1 MDSFDEN
8 KIKDANMF
16 SDIEED
22 TKADNENGEDFE
34 FEDPEEAVAVSEMVK
49 NIAEGGKNKP
59 HADAEDDEEEWVV
72 PETTLFTKLFSGRK
86 KASKSKRDEILNG
99 DPAQE
104 NVKETAEQEIEEAK
118 IEEAV
123 FEEPEE
129 DDFFE
134 IVKDEVEEIDDT
146 EESDKA
152 EETVDTE
159 ESEEAYRKEAAKKAA
174 EEEEIKK
181 EVQEMR
187 SAVEDMM
194 YIGETPEERES
205 RHKKAAEIAALPVID
220 LSDIDFFSDD
230 PGNGEESSDTVIDEI
245 GEHLAMF
252 VNDEISVKKKRWPKV
267 VAGIAG
273 GLILIVLFLLFTR
286 PGHTLVSKAVARF
299 IFSKVSTVDPSQ
311 NTRIDEQEALDR
323 DKNGELVHADTPTPS
338 PVITVVPGG
347 ETTVATPTPTPTVY
361 VDYHPHY
368 DPDPSVVN
376 ILLIGY
382 ENYEGYQYGRS
393 DSMMIAS
400 IDKDGGPLKLVS
412 LMRDMY
418 VEIPGYNDNR
428 LNAAYY
434 FGGPELLLETIEL
447 NFGLVCDGYVI
458 VDYSGFE
465 SIVDYIGGIEISL
478 TGEESEYLNTTNYI
492 SNPKYRNTIPGNQIL
507 NGNQVVGYCRVRYVP
522 TSNGLHMD
530 FGRTYRQRIVMNKI
544 FNKFKDANVTTL
556 YNVMME
562 CFKYVQCSENLEP
575 IAAECIQTVVE
586 KQMFKLDT
594 YRIPVSGHYNE
605 TKIGGA
611 SVLAFDSDNAD
622 ILHEYLY
629 GE

>member
-86 KASKSKRDEILNG
+86 KASKSKIKAEHDHEEFLNG
-99 DPAQE
+99 DQAQE
-104 NVKETAEQEIEEAK
+104 TVKETAEQEIEEAK

-205 RHKKAAEIAALPVID
+205 RHKK
-220 LSDIDFFSDD
+220 
-230 PGNGEESSDTVIDEI
+230 G
-245 GEHLAMF
+245 
-252 VNDEISVKKKRWPKV
+252 K
-267 VAGIAG
+267 
-273 GLILIVLFLLFTR
+273 
-286 PGHTLVSKAVARF
+286 
-299 IFSKVSTVDPSQ
+299 
-311 NTRIDEQEALDR
+311 
-323 DKNGELVHADTPTPS
+323 
-338 PVITVVPGG
+338 
-347 ETTVATPTPTPTVY
+347 
-361 VDYHPHY
+361 
-368 DPDPSVVN
+368 
-376 ILLIGY
+376 
-382 ENYEGYQYGRS
+382 
-393 DSMMIAS
+393 
-400 IDKDGGPLKLVS
+400 
-412 LMRDMY
+412 
-418 VEIPGYNDNR
+418 
-428 LNAAYY
+428 
-434 FGGPELLLETIEL
+434 
-447 NFGLVCDGYVI
+447 
-458 VDYSGFE
+458 
-465 SIVDYIGGIEISL
+465 
-478 TGEESEYLNTTNYI
+478 
-492 SNPKYRNTIPGNQIL
+492 
-507 NGNQVVGYCRVRYVP
+507 
-522 TSNGLHMD
+522 
-530 FGRTYRQRIVMNKI
+530 
-544 FNKFKDANVTTL
+544 
-556 YNVMME
+556 
-562 CFKYVQCSENLEP
+562 
-575 IAAECIQTVVE
+575 
-586 KQMFKLDT
+586 
-594 YRIPVSGHYNE
+594 
-605 TKIGGA
+605 
-611 SVLAFDSDNAD
+611 
-622 ILHEYLY
+622 
-629 GE
+629 